1 MDRTYLAVRRQLQG
15 MNCEEYE
22 VGIRDSTTGKM
33 MSRQWQPEQVLE
45 SVSFLKSMN
54 LKGNDIYIRP
64 LKSEG
69 LLLVDDLALG
79 TLEKMDADGFNPAAI
94 IQTSPMNYQA
104 WVKIQQSELDT
115 ELATTAAKILA
126 EKYRADKNS
135 ADWRH
140 YGRLAG
146 FTNLKPIYN
155 RPYVLAE
162 RCNGKLAPQA
172 EALLDQAHKTLQ
184 DEKNKHSA
192 TTLPDNLHNISKN
205 ANKRDLDP
213 IQYATHQ
220 YRKLSEKY
228 GSNFDGSRAD
238 YLVAG
243 DLIRL
248 GMKDQDIAATLQ
260 QTSPELETRKTGHIE
275 DYLYR
280 TIAAAHRRLQQN

>member
-15 MNCEEYE
+15 MNCQEYE
-22 VGIRDSTTGKM
+22 VGIRDNTTGKM
-33 MSRQWQPEQVLE
+33 MSRQWKTEQILQ
-45 SVSFLKSMN
+45 SVGFLKSMN
-54 LKGNDIYIRP
+54 FKGNDIYIRS

-69 LLLVDDLALG
+69 LLLVDDLGLG

-104 WVKIQQSELDT
+104 WVRVQQNELDT

-126 EKYRADKNS
+126 EKYGADKNS

-162 RCNGKLAPQA
+162 RCNGRPAPQA
-172 EALLDQAHKTLQ
+172 EQLLVQAHKTLQ
-184 DEKNKHSA
+184 EQKNNASA
-192 TTLPDNLHNISKN
+192 TTLPNNVANISKN

-228 GSNFDGSRAD
+228 GTNFDGSRAD
-238 YLVAG
+238 YLIAC

-248 GMKDQDIAATLQ
+248 GMKDQDIAVTLQ

-280 TIAAAHRRLQQN
+280 TIAAAHRRL